1 MKIIITL
8 IFILILTQNITAWD
22 WNNHKSIVQTLYY
35 STPYE
40 IQRNLDLQ
48 QLEIGAIA
56 PDKDFHDNR
65 LHHYPKSYNLT
76 LHWLNKTK
84 EHLEK
89 KEYSEASYAFG
100 VASHYISD
108 SFVAPHYISKEE
120 PKLHSKFEKQSST
133 KLSCINNKYNLK
145 EDLEKAS
152 KNEKDW
158 EPWLK
163 SQNPEIPQKEIKQ
176 SMKLI
181 SPLFLEIF
189 NTTCETRT
197 TRIEKEGIMLGNKTK
212 NYLYVLF
219 ILLIGNIK
227 LKRFKNKFS

>member
-1 MKIIITL
+1 MRIKFT
-8 IFILILTQNITAWD
+8 ILILIILINSVNALD

-65 LHHYPKSYNLT
+65 LHHYPPSYNLT

-84 EHLEK
+84 QHLNK
-89 KEYSEASYAFG
+89 NEYSEASYAFG

-108 SFVAPHYISKEE
+108 SFISPHYISKED
-120 PKLHSKFEKQSST
+120 PKLHSKFEKQTST
-133 KLSCINNKYNLK
+133 KLTCINKEYNLK

-152 KNEKDW
+152 ENNKDW
-158 EPWLK
+158 ELWLK
-163 SQNPEIPQKEIKQ
+163 EQNPKIPQNEIKQ
-176 SMKLI
+176 SMGLI
-181 SPLFLEIF
+181 SPIFLEIF
-189 NTTCETRT
+189 NTTCETRIT
-197 TRIEKEGIMLGNKTK
+197 KIQKENVNLGNKTK
-212 NYLYVLF
+212 NYIYLLLIF
-219 ILLIGNIK
+219 ILGNIK
-227 LKRFKNKFS
+227 LKRFKNKSS